1 MLSEIISKLWYING
15 LSQSGDLMLTAFFFL
30 IYNIVLLPILYMG
43 IYTAALF
50 NNKIRKGLIGR
61 HFLFKELRKNNSVF
75 FNKPVLVLHCASM
88 GEFEHTKPF
97 LMEFKK
103 VKPEFKIIVIFFSPS
118 GYENVKTFSVV
129 DLFLYSPNEWIVSV
143 WRFIRH
149 LKPKAWVIAKHDVW
163 PNQVWF
169 CRFFKI
175 PLFLINASLHTQSGR
190 LSKISL
196 SFYRSVYLSFMKVLT
211 ISEDDSKNLLQIVP
225 SDKLVVVGDTKYD
238 QVIYRR
244 DESQKKQIISQSIL
258 KERWVFIAG
267 STWPADHQ
275 YLFPTVMSLK
285 AKFPGFL
292 TIICPHEPSKQH
304 LDEIYNQIS
313 ANEFILLSDINN
325 FKDESFI
332 IIDRV
337 GVLANLYGLGKAAY
351 VGGGFR
357 QNVHNVLEA
366 AVYKI
371 PVIFGPVNHNSHEA
385 QLLKKE
391 RGGWEVSDSN
401 EIEILLER
409 FILNDI
415 YRQECG
421 LRAYRIVELNRGAT
435 QKTVHHIISNLTS

>member
-1 MLSEIISKLWYING
+1 
-15 LSQSGDLMLTAFFFL
+15 MLTAFFFL
-30 IYNIVLLPILYMG
+30 VYNTVLLPVLYMF
-43 IYTAALF
+43 IYIAALF
-50 NNKIRKGLIGR
+50 KVKIRKGLIGR
-61 HFLFKELRKNNSVF
+61 HILFKELRRNSSVF
-75 FNKPVLVLHCASM
+75 FNKPILVLHCASM

-97 LMEFKK
+97 LKEFRK
-103 VKPEFKIIVIFFSPS
+103 VKPDFKIIVIFFSPS
-118 GYENVKTFSVV
+118 GYENVKKFSVV
-129 DLFLYSPNEWIVSV
+129 DLFLYSPNEWIISV
-143 WRFIRH
+143 WRFIRR

-163 PNQVWF
+163 PNQVWL
-169 CRFFKI
+169 CRFLKI

-190 LSKISL
+190 LSKIYL
-196 SFYRSVYLSFMKVLT
+196 SFYRSVYRSFTKVLT
-211 ISEDDSKNLLQIVP
+211 ISEDDRKNLLQIIP
-225 SDKLVVVGDTKYD
+225 SDDLVVVGDTKYD

-244 DESQKKQIISQSIL
+244 DESQKMQIIPRSIL
-258 KERWVFIAG
+258 KNRWVFIAG

-275 YLFPTVMSLK
+275 YLFPTVISLK
-285 AKFPGFL
+285 AKYPQLL
-292 TIICPHEPSKQH
+292 TIICPHEPTRQH

-313 ANEFILLSDINN
+313 VNDFVLLSNIHH
-325 FKDESFI
+325 FKGQSFI

-371 PVIFGPVNHNSHEA
+371 PVLFGPINQNSHEV

-391 RGGWEVSDSN
+391 SGGWEVSDAG

-435 QKTVHHIISNLTS
+435 RKTVDHIVSNLAS